1 MAFEHESVLLGPVL
15 ELLASRDHGI
25 YVDGTLGGAGH
36 ARAHAYSCAMT
47 RGTWLVVPFA
57 GIATDPKPRPRR
69 FTRIS

>member
-1 MAFEHESVLLGPVL
+1 MKGTPVRINPTQSQH
-15 ELLASRDHGI
+15 LA
-25 YVDGTLGGAGH
+25 LAGN